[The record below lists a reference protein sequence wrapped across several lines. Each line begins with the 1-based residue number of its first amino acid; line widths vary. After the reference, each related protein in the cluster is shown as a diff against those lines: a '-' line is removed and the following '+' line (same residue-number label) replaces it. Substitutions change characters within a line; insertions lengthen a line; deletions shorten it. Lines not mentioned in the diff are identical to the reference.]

1 MSEKEIVIRTLNVL
15 EVLSVEK
22 TIVEDIIPRRIVT
35 GYPRPIA
42 VQVSFLICRCITLTN
57 FILN

>member
-42 VQVSFLICRCITLTN
+42 VQVFL
-57 FILN
+57 

>member
-35 GYPRPIA
+35 GYPRQIA
-42 VQVSFLICRCITLTN
+42 VQVSFVICRCITLTN